1 MNTTPEA
8 EFDYETYTR
17 KNPPDLS
24 QMQRGPEALRKRR
37 EAFRARL
44 INHVNMELKHAREMR
59 HAFISYCHENKAIVD
74 RLYEAFISRGIK
86 VWLDRNNLEPGMRW
100 KEAIQQA
107 IHQGAYFIAC
117 FSQESNAR
125 DQTYMR
131 EELSLAVE
139 KLRERPFDKGWFIP
153 VKLNE
158 CEIPDIDIGGGD
170 TLHDLQY
177 VKLYENWETGIQRI
191 VDVMLSESAQES
203 PKEPPNAEKEE
214 ARACVLLRSESGTPY
229 FIPFQKV
236 HWDATEISL
245 MLLPASSAQRAFLSS
260 LRTCLRSVPP
270 GSSVDQLGPI
280 AFAHQEDAAW
290 VKLRK
295 VAQISTESETVW
307 EVLLKEQTVSSA
319 YKHRPE
325 KIILDE
331 LTMDKVSA
339 LRAKRLLL
347 NEKLETP
354 ISSLT
359 QANIFDE
366 ILLETQIRGELSSER
381 GNRLQALV
389 SPIPELYRHFRNTP
403 ETFEKAARLILV
415 LYLKLSNTVDDILQL
430 DVELLNSEKLK
441 VKFKGRRSQI
451 HINEEPVLLELE
463 GICPLYE

>member
-1 MNTTPEA
+1 MNTTPET

-59 HAFISYCHENKAIVD
+59 YAFISYHHENTAIVD
-74 RLYEAFISRGIK
+74 RLYKALISRGIK
-86 VWLDRNNLEPGMRW
+86 VWLDRNDLEPGMRW
-100 KEAIQQA
+100 KEAIQHA
-107 IHQGAYFIAC
+107 IQQGAYFIAC

-125 DQTYMR
+125 DQTYMW
-131 EELSLAVE
+131 EEISLAVE
-139 KLRERPFDKGWFIP
+139 KFRERPFDKVWFIP
-153 VKLNE
+153 IKLNE
-158 CEIPDIDIGGGD
+158 CKIPDIDIGGSA
-170 TLHDLQY
+170 TLRDLQY
-177 VKLYENWETGIQRI
+177 VKLYENWETGIQQI

-203 PKEPPNAEKEE
+203 PKDPPSAENEE
-214 ARACVLLRSESGTPY
+214 SEACVLLRSESGTPH

-245 MLLPASSAQRAFLSS
+245 TLLPASSAQRAFLSS
-260 LRTCLRSVPP
+260 LRACLRSVPP
-270 GSSVDQLGPI
+270 GSSIDQLGPI

-307 EVLLKEQTVSSA
+307 EVLLKEQTVISA

-325 KIILDE
+325 EIILDE
-331 LTMDKVSA
+331 LTMAKVA
-339 LRAKRLLL
+339 DMRAKRLLL

-366 ILLETQIRGELSSER
+366 MLLEAQIRGELSSER
-381 GNRLQALV
+381 GNRLQALA

-415 LYLKLSNTVDDILQL
+415 LYLKLSNTVEDILQL

-441 VKFKGRRSQI
+441 VKFKGRRSQVD
-451 HINEEPVLLELE
+451 INEEPVLLELE
-463 GICPLYE
+463 GICPLPE